1 MTCICL
7 FYFFYDTKE
16 YEHINSLSYFLPTI
30 LTLFLVTCGYI
41 LFLAFGEKKDK
52 EILFKMIIWF
62 IIGIG
67 STTLLYEFVK
77 PSYTYAEAKA
87 IVDQRYEEV
96 DVIDSHSTTSTQVE
110 TGKEIYRMTAMKDS
124 KKIQLVFNPY
134 TKEIIFLK

>member
-1 MTCICL
+1 M
-7 FYFFYDTKE
+7 
-16 YEHINSLSYFLPTI
+16 
-30 LTLFLVTCGYI
+30 
-41 LFLAFGEKKDK
+41 FLAFGEKKDK

-77 PSYTYAEAKA
+77 PSYTYAKA
-87 IVDQRYEEV
+87 IVEQRYEEV

>member
-1 MTCICL
+1 M
-7 FYFFYDTKE
+7 
-16 YEHINSLSYFLPTI
+16 
-30 LTLFLVTCGYI
+30 
-41 LFLAFGEKKDK
+41 FLAFGEKKDK

-87 IVDQRYEEV
+87 IVEQRYEEV